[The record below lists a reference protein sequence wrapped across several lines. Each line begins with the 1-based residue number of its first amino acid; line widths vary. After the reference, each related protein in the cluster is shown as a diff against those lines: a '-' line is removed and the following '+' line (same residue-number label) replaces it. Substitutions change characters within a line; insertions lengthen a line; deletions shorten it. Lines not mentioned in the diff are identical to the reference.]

1 MTEREEIIY
10 REVLTQLA
18 QRTAPT
24 GEPMLQALVQ
34 SRLDTTCTVAELG
47 QALAAAERLGQV
59 NGLPGATGK
68 IKWSITDT
76 GRHYLINTRE

>member
-1 MTEREEIIY
+1 MTEREEILY
-10 REVLTQLA
+10 REVLQQLA

-34 SRLDTTCTVAELG
+34 SRLDTTCTVAELT
-47 QALAAAERLGQV
+47 QALGTAERLGQV
-59 NGLPGATGK
+59 SGLPGATGK
-68 IKWSITDT
+68 LKWSITDT